1 MAITDLTGTY
11 WIIDKLPKYGN
22 GQAPYLGSKSITF
35 TNDNDTYY
43 GLLQTQEAYYEVVLN
58 YKTSPSG
65 SNYTKVFDGRQYD
78 GWDDTVYQDIYI
90 TGGTDVTN
98 SDLISFLE
106 TYATEGTQI
115 DYLTTDRELNSV
127 ANAIRTKGSTSAGLV
142 YPNGFITAINAIPTG
157 ATLQSK
163 TVNPSTTSQTV
174 LPDSGYDGLSS
185 VTVNA
190 MPSGSATT
198 PATTITSNPTIGI
211 NSNTGIIT
219 ASNSGTQ
226 SVTPTVSAGY
236 ISSGTAG
243 TITVN
248 GSHTMQLTTKAA
260 TTYTPTTSD
269 QTIAKGTYLTGIQT
283 ISGDANLVASNIK
296 SGTSIFGVTGSY
308 TGGASNIVQGTFTT
322 PSTTGAA
329 SSFTIPYTGSG
340 YPIALTIYI
349 DGGPYNHTSSG
360 NTTWYNSTQRY
371 AIGVYNMIKSEITT
385 TPTYTTTGSVNY
397 GTVQTI
403 YKNSASTA
411 TTYGRTSSMTVNT
424 YTSSSTNAT
433 SNSTACVRFK
443 GNKTTVSY
451 YVASSSYGLLAST
464 KYAYV
469 AVYSS

>member
-22 GQAPYLGSKSITF
+22 GQVPYLGSKSITF

-58 YKTSPSG
+58 YKTSPSS
-65 SNYTKVFDGRQYD
+65 SNYVKVFDGRQYD

-127 ANAIRTKGSTSAGLV
+127 ANAIRTKGGTFAGLV
-142 YPNGFITAINAIPTG
+142 YPNGFITAINNLPTG

-174 LPDSGYDGLSS
+174 SPDSGYDGLSS

-260 TTYTPTTSD
+260 TTYTPTTSN

-349 DGGPYNHTSSG
+349 DGGPYNKTSSG
-360 NTTWYNSTQRY
+360 NTTWYNLVQRY

-385 TPTYTTTGSVNY
+385 APTYTTTGSVNY

-403 YKNSASTA
+403 YKNSTSTA
-411 TTYGRTSSMTVNT
+411 TTYGRISSMTVNT

-451 YVASSSYGLLAST
+451 YVASTSYGLLAST

-469 AVYSS
+469 VVYSS

>member
-1 MAITDLTGTY
+1 MVITDLTNTV
-11 WIIDKLPKYGN
+11 WEFTSLPSYATGSN
-22 GQAPYLGSKSITF
+22 PYLGIKNIIFYSNKTLYSSIAQSF
-35 TNDNDTYY
+35 EEQYEIVMSY
-43 GLLQTQEAYYEVVLN
+43 GGASSVQVFNGLNSTPWVNNN
-58 YKTSPSG
+58 YKTINIIGGADVADSAL
-65 SNYTKVFDGRQYD
+65 
-78 GWDDTVYQDIYI
+78 I
-90 TGGTDVTN
+90 T
-98 SDLISFLE
+98 FLG
-106 TYATEGTQI
+106 TYATNRTSE
-115 DYLTTDRELNSV
+115 YLTNNSEISSI
-127 ANAIRTKGSTSAGLV
+127 ADAIRIKGNTSSLLT
-142 YPNGFITAINAIPTG
+142 YPDGFITAINNLPTG

-174 LPDSGYDGLSS
+174 SPDSGYDGLSS

-260 TTYTPTTSD
+260 TTYTPTTSN

-296 SGTSIFGVTGSY
+296 SGTSIFGVTGTY
-308 TGGASNIVQGTFTT
+308 TGGASNVIRGTFTT

-329 SSFTIPYTGSG
+329 SSFTIPYTGKG

-349 DGGPYNHTSSG
+349 DGGPYNNTSSG
-360 NTTWYNSTQRY
+360 NTTWYNLVQRY
-371 AIGVYNMIKSEITT
+371 AIGVYNMIKSEITA
-385 TPTYTTTGSVNY
+385 TPTYTTTGAVNY

-403 YKNSASTA
+403 YKNSTSIA

-451 YVASSSYGLLAST
+451 YVASTSYGLLANT

-469 AVYSS
+469 VVYSS

>member
-1 MAITDLTGTY
+1 MSVSTLAGTR
-11 WIIDKLPKYGN
+11 WVIDKLPRHDQNFDTFSTKYINFTSNGN
-22 GQAPYLGSKSITF
+22 SYTTIETW
-35 TNDNDTYY
+35 TEY
-43 GLLQTQEAYYEVVLN
+43 YYEVIL
-58 YKTSPSG
+58 YYG
-65 SNYTKVFDGRQYD
+65 STKVFDGEQLD
-78 GWDDTVYQDIYI
+78 GWLNDNYQNIII
-90 TGGTDVTN
+90 TDGTDVTD
-98 SDLISFLE
+98 SELITFFE
-106 TYATEGTQI
+106 TYATNVTPAN
-115 DYLTTDRELNSV
+115 YLTTNLELTSI
-127 ANAIRTKGSTSAGLV
+127 ANAIRTKGGTSSSLT
-142 YPNGFITAINAIPTG
+142 YPTGFVTAINNLPTG

-163 TVNPSTTSQTV
+163 TVNPSTTSQTIS
-174 LPDSGYDGLSS
+174 PDSGYDGLSS

-211 NSNTGIIT
+211 NSNTGIVT
-219 ASNSGTQ
+219 ASNNKTQ

-236 ISSGTAG
+236 VSSGTAG
-243 TITVN
+243 TITVD

-260 TTYTPTTSD
+260 TTYTPTTTD

-329 SSFTIPYTGSG
+329 STFTIPYTGSG
-340 YPIALTIYI
+340 YPIALMIYI
-349 DGGPYNHTSSG
+349 DGGPYNNTSSG
-360 NTTWYNSTQRY
+360 NTTWYNSVQRY
-371 AIGVYNMIKSEITT
+371 AIGVYNMVKSEITT
-385 TPTYTTTGSVNY
+385 TPTYTTSGTANY

-403 YKNSASTA
+403 YKNSTSAA
-411 TTYGRTSSMTVNT
+411 TTYSRTSSMTVNT